1 MGVTFLGS
9 DRARLGG
16 TLDGKYVRYRALSTY
31 GTATFKGTYRT
42 GTVRYIFFFKFL
54 ESTSVNYLQFLIS
67 IIIII
72 FEIEVEKK
80 HRGKFVYRIARNRYY
95 TTTTCNYR

>member
-1 MGVTFLGS
+1 MI
-9 DRARLGG
+9 
-16 TLDGKYVRYRALSTY
+16 LDGKYVRYRALSTY

-42 GTVRYIFFFKFL
+42 GTVRYIFFKFL

-80 HRGKFVYRIARNRYY
+80 HSG
-95 TTTTCNYR
+95 